1 MKYVVIETERLLL
14 RPLDEEDAEAVFAW
28 ASDAEVNRFLSYPL
42 CHRVEDVRAWLKT
55 AYQTETRYTF
65 GFERKQDGRLIGSGA
80 ITLLRGVWKMGYNL
94 RRDCWGQGYATEA
107 AKAMLGYARDQ
118 LGARHFSAYHA
129 VDNPASGRVMEK
141 CGLHFDHT
149 GEYAKTDGSA
159 VFPAKFY
166 TLTLPALETE
176 DGGA

>member
-42 CHRVEDVRAWLKT
+42 YHSVEDVRAWLKT
-55 AYQTETRYTF
+55 AYQTETRYIF
-65 GFERKQDGRLIGSGA
+65 GFERKQDGRLIGSGD
-80 ITLLRGVWKMGYNL
+80 ITLQNCSWEMGYNL

-118 LGARHFSAYHA
+118 LGARHFRAYHA

-141 CGLHFDHT
+141 CGLRFDHT
-149 GEYAKTDGSA
+149 GEYAKIDGSV

-166 TLTLPALETE
+166 TLDLSAPETE
-176 DGGA
+176 EPGA